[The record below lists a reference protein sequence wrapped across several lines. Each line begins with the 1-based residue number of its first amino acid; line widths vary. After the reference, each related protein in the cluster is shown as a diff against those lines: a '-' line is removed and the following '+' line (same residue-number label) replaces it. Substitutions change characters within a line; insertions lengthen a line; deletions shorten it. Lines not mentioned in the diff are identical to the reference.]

1 MKKFLLL
8 TLLFFFPI
16 SVQLKSQTNQD
27 TTIFLITCSP
37 GTETY
42 SIYGHSAVR
51 VVINHTKSDIV
62 YNWGVFDFDTPHF
75 AWKFAKGRLDYLL
88 DTSDFNRFMLEYVYE
103 KRSVFSQKINLDPN
117 EKKIFLSL
125 IQENLLPQ
133 NRAYRYDFFYDDC
146 STRIRDLL
154 EKAIG
159 KKLSY
164 PPDERKEI
172 RTFRDLVG
180 DCQRPYPWLKMGVDL
195 IMGSDGEKKA
205 DFRNRMFLPLY
216 LQKNLSMSTVRR
228 DQRLVPLLASPETIL
243 YFEEPQVHPRFY
255 TTPIFV
261 FTLLFILIV
270 ILSILVKK
278 KVVLRI
284 IDIILF
290 TLFSVLAI
298 LMIFFNFFTD
308 HVQMRMNMNIIW
320 FNPVIIVCLICLIM
334 RWSGRIWF
342 RLVFWIS
349 VIYLP
354 LVLLFPFGLNS
365 SFLPILLILAF
376 RSSVHGEYRWNPL
389 VVSEGQ

>member
-1 MKKFLLL
+1 MKKFSLLTILLL
-8 TLLFFFPI
+8 ILI
-16 SVQLKSQTNQD
+16 SGQLRSQTYQD
-27 TTIFLITCSP
+27 TTIYLITCSP

-51 VVINHTKSDIV
+51 VVINHPGSDIV
-62 YNWGVFDFDTPHF
+62 YNWGVFDFNTPHF

-88 DTSDFNRFMLEYVYE
+88 DASEFNRFVTEYIYE
-103 KRSVFSQKINLDPN
+103 KRSVYSQKINLDPY

-125 IQENLLPQ
+125 IQENLLPE

-164 PPDERKEI
+164 PPDERKDI
-172 RTFRDLVG
+172 LSFREMVG
-180 DCQRPYPWLKMGVDL
+180 ECQRPYPWLKMGVDL
-195 IMGSDGEKKA
+195 IMGSGGEKKA

-243 YFEEPQVHPRFY
+243 FFEEPQVHQGFY

-270 ILSILVKK
+270 ILSMLVKK

-284 IDIILF
+284 IDILLF
-290 TLFSVLAI
+290 SLFSVLAI

-308 HVQMRMNMNIIW
+308 HVQMKMNMNIIW
-320 FNPVIIVCLICLIM
+320 FNPAIIVCLICLIM

-342 RLVFWIS
+342 RLVFWLS

-365 SFLPILLILAF
+365 SFLPIVLILAL
-376 RSSVHGEYRWNPL
+376 RSSAHGEYSWNPL
-389 VVSEGQ
+389 VISEGQ